1 MLTPH
6 RSFLVLMAA
15 CLLTLGGCADTGV
28 APGDSVRQALA
39 PSGKLRV
46 GLYEGSPSSVIGLI
60 DPRRA
65 RGVGLDL
72 GREMAERLGVPFAP
86 VVYAR
91 SSDVLAAVSA
101 GNVDVVFTNA
111 TPERSRRIDFS
122 GTFMDIEKG
131 FLVAPDSVLTQMDD
145 MLRPGL
151 RIGVGAGGSSASEL
165 AASYAAAF
173 IVPVPSLADAVEKLS
188 DGSLDAYAANKAV
201 LFEMVNHLPR
211 AKVLDGHWGMEH
223 FAIGI
228 PKDRNKGRAFV
239 RRFAQEITQ
248 DGTVNQAIER
258 AGLQGA
264 LAPSLH

>member
-1 MLTPH
+1 MITPH
-6 RSFLVLMAA
+6 RAFLALVAA
-15 CLLTLGGCADTGV
+15 SLVFLGGCADMNGT
-28 APGDSVRQALA
+28 PGDSVRQALA

-91 SSDVLAAVSA
+91 SADVLAAVSA
-101 GNVDVVFTNA
+101 GDVDVVFTNA

-122 GTFMDIEKG
+122 GTFMDVEKG
-131 FLVAPDSVLTQMDD
+131 FLVAPDSVLTEMDD

-151 RIGVGAGGSSASEL
+151 RIGVGAGGSSANEL
-165 AASYAAAF
+165 AASYVAAF
-173 IVPVPSLADAVEKLS
+173 IVPVASLADAVEKLS
-188 DGSLDAYAANKAV
+188 DGSLDAYASNKAI
-201 LFEMVNHLPR
+201 LYEMVNHLPR
-211 AKVLDGHWGMEH
+211 AKVLDGHWGVEH

-228 PKDRNKGRAFV
+228 PKGRARGRAFV
-239 RRFAQEITQ
+239 RRYAQEITL

-264 LAPSLH
+264 LAPSLR